1 MEFVTVTC
9 NQCGRKMYVQSK
21 LARKE
26 MYCTIQCLEAAT
38 SLKNNKEMYCTINC
52 LETAIPSK
60 I

>member
-9 NQCGRKMYVQSK
+9 NHCGRKMYVQSK

-26 MYCTIQCLEAAT
+26 MYCTLQCLEAAT
-38 SLKNNKEMYCTINC
+38 LLKNNKEIYCAINC